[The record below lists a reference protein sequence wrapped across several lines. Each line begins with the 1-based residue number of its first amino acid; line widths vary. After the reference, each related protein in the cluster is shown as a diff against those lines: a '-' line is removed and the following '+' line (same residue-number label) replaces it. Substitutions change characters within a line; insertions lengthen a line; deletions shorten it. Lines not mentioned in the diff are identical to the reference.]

1 MEEEIIFKIEL
12 NAPEAEA
19 NLRSFTTAIVS
30 LKDENKLLTDSIN
43 NLKKAEG
50 DNTKQIV
57 EATAQIELN
66 KNKIKELNQQQ
77 GQLIKTLDAEKGS
90 INQLKAA
97 NVALLKERDNISKST
112 AEGKA
117 RIEALNKQYDEN
129 SKKINENIS
138 DTERQKQGY
147 NTLIDILDKINPGTK
162 ELVTNVGTISKGF
175 TQSIGAINQYGFSLK
190 ALGSIP
196 VLQLF
201 TALTSA
207 VSGISQLYKSTL
219 PTVEDYRKEN
229 EKLTKE
235 YDKQQ
240 TALTLLE
247 ASTKRQVDLLRA
259 EGKEK
264 EANQV
269 ASKAAADRLIEEQL
283 RANQLS
289 DELENLNTK
298 LAATPAIY
306 DKLTGTQQINKSEQD
321 VLKEA
326 ISQVAKE
333 FTTQKEVVATVL
345 NEYNIL
351 QEQSA
356 RLSNQE
362 AQDAKEKAAQ
372 TKKELEDLE
381 ELRKKRQELIEQR
394 RRETL
399 EGARALKGTGGK
411 NEDELILE
419 AYNKL
424 QDAKTK
430 KDEERSEIVSG
441 LTDKFLE
448 EQEKIDEKLKK
459 ADDEEI
465 KRKKASAGSELK
477 IERAKNEAIQGFIDA
492 TTQEKSLARVALTSV
507 FKKDALLEAYTS
519 TKAAAIAAYK
529 SLAGIPIVGP
539 ALGALAAGAATAF
552 GLSQVAAISGVNF
565 PGFALSGRALS
576 GTRINNTHG
585 IPINRSNGDNL
596 LATVKTGEVILNE
609 RHQAMLGGNKTFA
622 RIGVPGF
629 ADSGRVNFTNEVA
642 RQSESAAFQASLF
655 NSISQ
660 IQTVL
665 VLQDFEAKSKQV
677 NSVKQR
683 SVVIK

>member
-12 NAPEAEA
+12 NRPEAEA
-19 NLRSFTTAIVS
+19 DLRAITTATVS
-30 LKDENKLLTDSIN
+30 LKEENKLLQESIK
-43 NLKKAEG
+43 NLQKAEG

-66 KNKIKELNQQQ
+66 KNKIRELNQQQ
-77 GQLIKTLDAEKGS
+77 GSLIKTLDAEKGS

-97 NVALLKERDNISKST
+97 NAALLKERDNISKST

-162 ELVTNVGTISKGF
+162 ELVTNVGSITKGF
-175 TQSIGAINQYGFSLK
+175 STSIGAINQYGFSLR

-235 YDKQQ
+235 YEKQQ

-289 DELENLNTK
+289 DELEKLNTK

-306 DKLTGTQQINKSEQD
+306 DKVTGTQQINKAEQD

-326 ISQVAKE
+326 IAQVSKE

-351 QEQSA
+351 QEQAA

-381 ELRKKRQELIEQR
+381 ALRKKRQELIDQR
-394 RRETL
+394 RIETL
-399 EGARALKGTGGK
+399 ERAKALKGTGGK
-411 NEDELILE
+411 SPEDLITE
-419 AYNKL
+419 AYNNL
-424 QDAKTK
+424 QDEKTE
-430 KDEERSEIVSG
+430 KDEERIKVVSG
-441 LTDKFLE
+441 INDRFLE
-448 EQEKIDEKLKK
+448 QQKERDQEEKKSHDEKIARDKAEIESAREK
-459 ADDEEI
+459 EY
-465 KRKKASAGSELK
+465 
-477 IERAKNEAIQGFIDA
+477 AISD
-492 TTQEKSLARVALTSV
+492 
-507 FKKDALLEAYTS
+507 
-519 TKAAAIAAYK
+519 
-529 SLAGIPIVGP
+529 SLAGLSGV
-539 ALGALAAGAATAF
+539 LKAF
-552 GLSQVAAISGVNF
+552 GLSTKALDIGIAIRNVYKGITEVLAAKSVLPEPLATFSRIANTATVLFNGLSAVTQMQKYERGGIADTGGV
-565 PGFALSGRALS
+565 LSGPSHSQGGVKFSVGGRVGFEAEGGEAIINKRSTAMFRSQLS
-576 GTRINNTHG
+576 A
-585 IPINRSNGDNL
+585 INRAGGGKSFE
-596 LATVKTGEVILNE
+596 TG
-609 RHQAMLGGNKTFA
+609 
-622 RIGVPGF
+622 GVLQGM
-629 ADSGRVNFTNEVA
+629 A
-642 RQSESAAFQASLF
+642 RQSEANSFNYRLLNQIEMVKIVLPVQNF
-655 NSISQ
+655 ELKQREINSIKRKAV
-660 IQTVL
+660 VL
-665 VLQDFEAKSKQV
+665 K
-677 NSVKQR
+677 
-683 SVVIK
+683 